1 MADTN
6 GEIIELKIINSLL
19 MKELRK
25 SKSTFGEDSNYETIE
40 ITQLKQLNS
49 LLVKELK
56 ESRTEI
62 QKLKLENEILKSE
75 QSSQNATKNF
85 QSSDDQKNCKRK
97 KPNSSSNAFKTTF
110 SKPTSKNDF
119 ENEDIN
125 VEKVQEKFIENKLIS
140 NTFDKELFKKNESL
154 TDQPETYCNLCETSF
169 HDEKDLKLHYS
180 TIHQGNN
187 VSREN
192 KKETQNQEKIFIEN
206 VHDKNQRKIMCHICT
221 QTFSEQSSK
230 RKHLKTQ
237 HDIDTHFSCDVC
249 KKTFSTSS
257 NLKIHKKAHIKN
269 TNADS
274 KKACDICGKI
284 LSQKHLKNHMK
295 DLHLDLFKCK
305 ECDINF
311 TRVELNRHIGSV
323 HRSRQNIVI

>member
-25 SKSTFGEDSNYETIE
+25 SKSKFGEDSNYETIE

-49 LLVKELK
+49 ILVKELE
-56 ESRTEI
+56 ESRIEI
-62 QKLKLENEILKSE
+62 EKLKLENETLKYE
-75 QSSQNATKNF
+75 LGSQNAPKNF
-85 QSSDDQKNCKRK
+85 QSFDDQKNCKRK
-97 KPNSSSNAFKTTF
+97 KPKSSSNAFKIAF
-110 SKPTSKNDF
+110 SKPTNDDF

-140 NTFDKELFKKNESL
+140 TIYDNDLFEKNESL
-154 TDQPETYCNLCETSF
+154 TDQPETYCNLCEISF

-180 TIHQGNN
+180 TIHQGHNE
-187 VSREN
+187 SGEN
-192 KKETQNQEKIFIEN
+192 KNETQNLEKIFIEN
-206 VHDKNQRKIMCHICT
+206 AHDKNQRKIMCHICT

-249 KKTFSTSS
+249 KKTFSISS

-284 LSQKHLKNHMK
+284 LSQKHLKNHVK